1 MPKQK
6 SKVTMRKSTGLASCG
21 GNDMYSWAVFVN
33 GRLKWDGMSKSEA
46 IWRRDCERR
55 RLGEIK

>member
-6 SKVTMRKSTGLASCG
+6 SEVTMHKSYE
-21 GNDMYSWAVFVN
+21 GNDRYSWAVFVN

-46 IWRRDCERR
+46 AWRRDCERR